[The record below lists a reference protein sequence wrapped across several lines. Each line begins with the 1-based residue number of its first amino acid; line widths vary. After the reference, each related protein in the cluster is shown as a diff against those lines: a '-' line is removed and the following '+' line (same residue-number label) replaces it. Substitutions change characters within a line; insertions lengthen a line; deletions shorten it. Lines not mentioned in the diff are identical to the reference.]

1 MESGWISDT
10 QVTASSHLST
20 TFSAW
25 LPALARLHLRGGA
38 NAWRPQVNDPTQWL
52 QDGRHWTHVLQDG
65 KVKVFQGNRDAST
78 PMVNSLHPP
87 RFTRYLRIHPQ
98 VWERQ
103 IALRLEILGCEAQ
116 QLD

>member
-1 MESGWISDT
+1 MP
-10 QVTASSHLST
+10 V
-20 TFSAW
+20 
-25 LPALARLHLRGGA
+25 
-38 NAWRPQVNDPTQWL
+38 
-52 QDGRHWTHVLQDG
+52 
-65 KVKVFQGNRDAST
+65 
-78 PMVNSLHPP
+78 VNSLHPP